1 MLNWKRFI
9 PLLGI
14 IALLLV
20 VGCAA
25 GPNPVPGLH
34 VVYRGEAGFW
44 LGLWHGFI
52 MPIAFVV
59 SLFNSGVGIYET
71 HNVGNLYNLGFV
83 LGAMIFFG
91 GAGGSGASGGRRKG
105 RTDPD
110 QKFE

>member
-1 MLNWKRFI
+1 MLDWKRFI
-9 PLLGI
+9 PVLGL

-25 GPNPVPGLH
+25 GPNPVPGPSPAT
-34 VVYRGEAGFW
+34 EWQAGFW

-52 MPIAFVV
+52 IPIAFVV

-91 GAGGSGASGGRRKG
+91 GAGGSGASGGRRRG
-105 RTDPD
+105 RTEPGR
-110 QKFE
+110 KFE